1 MTAIVKRE
9 SNDLIL
15 APELESK
22 LVELNEAK
30 KKIDE
35 AEKELK
41 EQIKAEMEK
50 IGATQLKT
58 DRVTISYKGEYDR
71 ESFDSKAFRRDDPET
86 YNAYVNFTTVPASI
100 SVRVK

>member
-22 LVELNEAK
+22 LIELTEAK
-30 KKIDE
+30 KKIEE

-50 IGATQLKT
+50 AKITQLKT
-58 DRVTISYKGEYDR
+58 DRVTISWKDEYDR
-71 ESFDSKAFRRDDPET
+71 ESFDSKAFREDDPET
-86 YNAYVNFTTVPASI
+86 YNAYVKFTTVPASI